1 VARIP
6 IVRVGDVLI
15 VTVREELTDHDALAL
30 QEDLG
35 DTLAQTGAA
44 GVLLDLSAVDTVD
57 SFLGRVLNEIAQGS
71 RLLGARTVV
80 SGIQPAVAITLVEL
94 GLQLRGV
101 RTALDPVKGLALL
114 HRGQGRSRM
123 IGRNGRR

>member
-1 VARIP
+1 MARIP

-15 VTVREELTDHDALAL
+15 VTVREELTDQDALAL

>member
-1 VARIP
+1 MARIP
-6 IVRVGDVLI
+6 IVRVRDVLI
-15 VTVREELTDHDALAL
+15 VTVREELTDQDALAL

-114 HRGQGRSRM
+114 HRGLGRSRM

>member
-1 VARIP
+1 MARIP

-15 VTVREELTDHDALAL
+15 VTVREELTDQDALAL

-114 HRGQGRSRM
+114 HRGQARSRM

>member
-1 VARIP
+1 MARIP

-15 VTVREELTDHDALAL
+15 VTVREELTDQDALAL

-80 SGIQPAVAITLVEL
+80 CGIQPAVAITLVEL

-114 HRGQGRSRM
+114 HRGLGRTRM

>member
-1 VARIP
+1 MARIP

-15 VTVREELTDHDALAL
+15 VTVREELTDQDALAL

-35 DTLAQTGAA
+35 DTLTQTESA

-71 RLLGARTVV
+71 WLLGARTVV

-94 GLQLRGV
+94 GLQLPGV
-101 RTALDPVKGLALL
+101 QTALNADRGLALL
-114 HRGQGRSRM
+114 HRSVGHSRT
-123 IGRNGRR
+123 GRNGRH